1 MSVQQGPLDLSL
13 LSDGI
18 CIITGAA
25 NGGIGFGIATR
36 AMEIGMDILILD
48 LRADV
53 CENAANELRSK
64 NTSNNNNIIIGLA
77 CDVSIY
83 IYILYSSKKLYIYI
97 YNTSS
102 LTHH

>member
-64 NTSNNNNIIIGLA
+64 NSSNNNNIIIGLA

-83 IYILYSSKKLYIYI
+83 IYIYYIPLKNYIYI
-97 YNTSS
+97 YII
-102 LTHH
+102 HPH

>member
-64 NTSNNNNIIIGLA
+64 NTSNNNNNIIIGLA

-83 IYILYSSKKLYIYI
+83 IYILYSSKKFK
-97 YNTSS
+97 
-102 LTHH
+102 HPH

>member
-53 CENAANELRSK
+53 CENAANELSFRS
-64 NTSNNNNIIIGLA
+64 
-77 CDVSIY
+77 DFFM
-83 IYILYSSKKLYIYI
+83 YSSSFYSIGD
-97 YNTSS
+97 
-102 LTHH
+102 

>member
-64 NTSNNNNIIIGLA
+64 NTSNNNNNIIIGLA

-83 IYILYSSKKLYIYI
+83 IYILYSSKKLYI
-97 YNTSS
+97 
-102 LTHH
+102 